1 MRHYPANSPED
12 LARVVAIAMMAD
24 GAIDSSELKS
34 LERHD
39 IIQRIGL
46 DQERFD
52 QVFYE
57 YYADLSISAHRL
69 PSGQFELDDL
79 TIGLLLDEIRDPQLQ
94 KKALRAMLDIV
105 KREQKT
111 GRLGLNA
118 EQREL
123 IAACVTTSAS
133 FWHQQPA
140 CLYRECVLAVHK
152 LNTNIVTPRS
162 PRRAG

>member
-1 MRHYPANSPED
+1 MRHYPANSPEA

-105 KREQKT
+105 NANRCLT
-111 GRLGLNA
+111 GSEA
-118 EQREL
+118 SL
-123 IAACVTTSAS
+123 IAQALKQWDIALYDVSDTSIPSHRLPLPKVAEI
-133 FWHQQPA
+133 H
-140 CLYRECVLAVHK
+140 LA
-152 LNTNIVTPRS
+152 
-162 PRRAG
+162 